1 MNSITNATH
10 LIPTEPGT
18 PFDGGFYAGRINVGG
33 AAYALIVAPKA
44 GGEHE
49 DAAWN
54 DSRKTVEGAMS
65 PADGHANT
73 QAMAAAGSNLAQWAL
88 DLRIADHDDWYLP
101 AQDELEI
108 IYRNLKPTTEA
119 NYLYARSGINLSAL
133 PPTYPYTRELP
144 AQTAAEAFQEN
155 GEQAFDDVWY
165 WSSTQYA
172 AYASYAWM
180 QAFNGGDQGSNR
192 KSNEYRARAV
202 RRLLIIE

>member
-1 MNSITNATH
+1 MNAPFTTA
-10 LIPTEPGT
+10 LAPAEPGT

-33 AAYALIVAPKA
+33 AAYALIVAPKPE
-44 GGEHE
+44 GEHE

-54 DSRKTVEGAMS
+54 ESRKSVEGAMS

-73 QAMAAAGSNLAQWAL
+73 QAMAAAGSKLAQWAL
-88 DLRIADHDDWYLP
+88 DLRIGDHDDWYLP

-108 IYRNLKPTTEA
+108 IYRHLKPTAEE
-119 NYLYARSGINLSAL
+119 NYIYARSGINLSAL
-133 PPTYPYTRELP
+133 PPTHPYTRELP
-144 AQTAAEAFQEN
+144 AQTAAAAFQAG

-172 AYASYAWM
+172 AYGSCAWV
-180 QAFNGGDQGSNR
+180 QGFNDGDQDDGR
-192 KSNEYRARAV
+192 KSGECRARAV